1 MYEREKQKGPV
12 ESPFR
17 FVFRCFLFEQ
27 RVEEGIERRIFARHH
42 LNNLAFRVDK
52 RSAGQV

>member
-17 FVFRCFLFEQ
+17 LFFDVFIGTVSRGRYNAGDQ
-27 RVEEGIERRIFARHH
+27 RDWSLIF
-42 LNNLAFRVDK
+42 
-52 RSAGQV
+52 